1 MHASMLDQDL
11 FFNELTREKYQ
22 MTSPSE
28 LIEHELE
35 TFSGIV
41 PLLELDNRVLLPH
54 AMLSLRITAAADCQL
69 IADAVSE
76 NALVA
81 VALKQTGIDTEN
93 RMPQAAAIGPV
104 CLASI
109 VAPYQLESGG
119 YSVLLRGVCRAQ
131 SVALSEADQ
140 PYQKALLELKPDF
153 YADQPVI
160 HREHRQLELLEHY
173 ARNFLENSS
182 DPTYFH
188 QLHREIT
195 LGKLCD
201 TLADTISLQPALC
214 RLILEEHD
222 VDLRSDLLLN
232 FLRNK
237 LREQQNNPFGHAIST
252 EFSQN

>member
-1 MHASMLDQDL
+1 
-11 FFNELTREKYQ
+11 

-182 DPTYFH
+182 DPTYYH
-188 QLHREIT
+188 LLHREIS

>member
-1 MHASMLDQDL
+1 MLDQDL
-11 FFNELTREKYQ
+11 FFNELTKEIYQ

-28 LIEHELE
+28 LIEDELE
-35 TFSGIV
+35 AFSGMV
-41 PLLELDNRVLLPH
+41 PLLELENRVLLPH

-81 VALKQTGIDTEN
+81 VTLKQTGTDTEN
-93 RMPQAAAIGPV
+93 EIPRAAAISSV

-109 VAPYQLESGG
+109 VAPYQLETGG
-119 YSVLLRGVCRAQ
+119 YSILLRGVCRAR
-131 SVALSEADQ
+131 SVALSKADQ
-140 PYQKALLELKPDF
+140 PYQKTLLELKPDF
-153 YADQPVI
+153 YAEQPVI

-182 DPTYFH
+182 DPTYYH

-201 TLADTISLQPALC
+201 TLADTIKLQPELC

-237 LREQQNNPFGHAIST
+237 LREQQHNPFGHALSM

>member
-1 MHASMLDQDL
+1 
-11 FFNELTREKYQ
+11 

-28 LIEHELE
+28 LIEDELE
-35 TFSGIV
+35 AFSGMV
-41 PLLELDNRVLLPH
+41 PLLELENRVLLPH

-81 VALKQTGIDTEN
+81 VTLKQTGTDTEN
-93 RMPQAAAIGPV
+93 EIPRAAAISSV

-109 VAPYQLESGG
+109 VAPYQLETGG
-119 YSVLLRGVCRAQ
+119 YSILLRGVCRAR
-131 SVALSEADQ
+131 SVALSKADQ
-140 PYQKALLELKPDF
+140 PYQKTLLELKPDF
-153 YADQPVI
+153 YAEQPVI

-182 DPTYFH
+182 DPTYYH

-201 TLADTISLQPALC
+201 TLADTIKLQPELC

-237 LREQQNNPFGHAIST
+237 LREQQHNPFGHALSM